1 MCVGLWFGTS
11 IYVIKGK
18 TNDILFTEEPFG
30 KIIYDIDINIEGH
43 HVRIALL
50 LLVLLLFTASE
61 FSLGCSSS
69 YNIET

>member
-50 LLVLLLFTASE
+50 LLLLFTASE
-61 FSLGCSSS
+61 FCLVCSSS